1 MRLTS
6 IKLAGFKSF
15 VDPTTIALP
24 GQLVGIVGPNGC
36 GKSNVI
42 DAVRWVL
49 GESKASALRG
59 ESMDDVIFNGGGDR
73 KPVSRAS
80 VELVF
85 DNSSGRAAGQWSQYA
100 ELSVKRVVQ
109 RDVGSSYYLNNQAV
123 RRRDILDVFLGTGL
137 GPRAYAVIEQGMIS
151 RIIEAKPEEL
161 RVFLEE
167 AAGVSRYKER
177 RKDTEGRLSDT
188 KENLS
193 RVNDI
198 QVELTTQVER
208 LDGQARVAAR
218 YRELEK
224 EKLESQALL
233 FAQRRDDAV
242 RQRESA
248 VKVLAETE
256 TALLSKETDLQ
267 ALVTQL
273 EGLRQDVFTQN
284 DAQHTA
290 QGAFYE
296 INSEVTRTEQQLSFE
311 RERAQR
317 VAAEVEQ
324 RQGRLVAALEQSEQ
338 LAEAVADAN
347 DAVAVAS
354 VKQADQKE
362 FVDVANVR
370 LPVAELALRAAA
382 SALSDIQQSL
392 NAIDSEAQLSN
403 LKKANAEKGIA
414 QFQARRIR
422 LEQERDR
429 LNAPEDAEIIEIDEQ
444 LEGERA
450 ELEAAEQTA
459 QEAEAAAT
467 HADEERGTRR
477 AEHEQ
482 ASRRFSELKSREQV
496 IAGVQAKFDNRGEG
510 QLAQWL
516 ERHAIRGDKFWS
528 KLTVDA
534 GWEDAVEAVLRDRLN
549 ALPVASLDAAAA
561 LPVPPARVTVFSK
574 VPGAVVPAEAIAG
587 RLLAHVKSQD
597 AAVSVAIVNWLHGVH
612 AAASLSDGL
621 AQRASLAAGEVI
633 VTREG
638 HLIGINSVTYFAPDE
653 AVHGAIARQRE
664 LAEISAALAAAQSAA
679 GKAETAFAAA
689 DKKYQDSRVLAT
701 QQRGA
706 IVSVQRRVHS
716 LEVERLQLEQ
726 ARAQA
731 TERTLQISN
740 ELAEIA
746 ELVAVETENVQ
757 THIEAIAIADEKR
770 TAAHGEREVKRG
782 VRNEADVTL
791 VKAREA
797 LRAAEITLR
806 DAMYGERAAQ
816 DRVQELSRRIA
827 SNQQQ
832 MKELEADVAR
842 LQGEQK
848 SILLDPLEQNLQA
861 QLNVRVEREGL
872 LKAAREAVDAANA
885 ALRASDEARLVI
897 ERDLEPIRKRI
908 EDARIKQNSA
918 EINLAQFDEQLAA
931 LKVDAEWLANAL
943 EKAPRAA
950 ELQRTVAR
958 VEAEI
963 AQLGAVNLAAL
974 DELKQASERKLYLD
988 AQAGDL
994 FEAVHTLEDAI
1005 RRIDRETRAQ
1015 LQETYNKVNE
1025 QFGRLFPILFGGGQA
1040 KLVLTGDEI
1049 LDAGIQVVAQPPG
1062 KRNAS
1067 IQLLSGGEKALTATA
1082 LVFALFQL
1090 NPAPFCLLD
1099 EVDAPL
1105 DDPNTER
1112 FCRLVREMS
1121 VNTQFLFISHNKIA
1135 MEMAE
1140 QLIGVTMPEPGVSRI
1155 VGVDV
1160 SAALRM
1166 AEAA

>member
-73 KPVSRAS
+73 KPVARAS

-208 LDGQARVAAR
+208 LDGQAKVAAR

-242 RQRESA
+242 RQRETA
-248 VKVLAETE
+248 VKILGETE

-273 EGLRQDVFTQN
+273 EGLRQDVFTKN

-311 RERAQR
+311 REHAQR

-324 RQGRLVAALEQSEQ
+324 RQGRLVAAQEQAVQ
-338 LAEAVADAN
+338 LAEAAADSN

-354 VKQADQKE
+354 AKHAEQKE
-362 FVDVANVR
+362 FVEVANVA
-370 LPVAELALRAAA
+370 LPIAELALRTA
-382 SALSDIQQSL
+382 STALSDVQQSL

-414 QFQARRIR
+414 QFQARRMR

-482 ASRRFSELKSREQV
+482 ASRRYSELKSREQV

-561 LPVPPARVTVFSK
+561 LPVPPARVTVFSNA
-574 VPGAVVPAEAIAG
+574 PGVVLHAEAVAG

-597 AAVSVAIVNWLHGVH
+597 AAVSAAIVNWLHGVH
-612 AAASLSDGL
+612 AAPSLADGL

-638 HLIGINSVTYFAPDE
+638 HLIGVNSVTYFAPDE

-679 GKAETAFAAA
+679 GKAETAFATA

-731 TERTLQISN
+731 TERTLQISH
-740 ELAEIA
+740 ELAEMA
-746 ELVAVETENVQ
+746 ELVAAETEHVQ

-770 TAAHGEREVKRG
+770 VAAQGEREVKRG
-782 VRNEADVTL
+782 IRNEADVAL

-861 QLNVRVEREGL
+861 QLNVRVEREAL
-872 LKAAREAVDAANA
+872 LKEAREAVDAANA
-885 ALRASDEARLVI
+885 ALRASDEARLLI

-908 EDARIKQNSA
+908 EDARLKQNSA

-931 LKVDAEWLANAL
+931 LKVDAEWLAGAL

-994 FEAVHTLEDAI
+994 FEAVQTLEDAI
-1005 RRIDRETRAQ
+1005 RRIVRETRAQ

-1140 QLIGVTMPEPGVSRI
+1140 QLIGVTMNEPGVSRI

>member
-422 LEQERDR
+422 LQQERDR